1 MAKPVGNPD
10 PGIPAVFVTQKTG
23 MTIKRL
29 MTPGVTDALL
39 TPVRTL
45 SALGFGSI
53 FMLQA
58 TPSSARA
65 PLSALSVQNAA

>member
-23 MTIKRL
+23 ITIKRL

-39 TPVRTL
+39 TPVRTRIL
-45 SALGFGSI
+45 
-53 FMLQA
+53 
-58 TPSSARA
+58 PSS
-65 PLSALSVQNAA
+65 LSWEFFLCPE